1 MSGSCM
7 PLRILLSCAL
17 LATLLPGASA
27 WGQQTA
33 KPRQIVVVD
42 RIVAVVND
50 EVITQQEL
58 NARVDFAFRQ
68 MRQQGTPPPTRE
80 VIERQLIERLINDR
94 VQLQHARDIGL
105 RLDPT
110 ELDR

>member
-7 PLRILLSCAL
+7 QLRTLLSCVL
-17 LATLLPGASA
+17 LAALLPGGAA
-27 WGQQTA
+27 YGQQTA
-33 KPRQIVVVD
+33 KPRSIITVD

-58 NARVDFAFRQ
+58 TARVDFAFRQ
-68 MRQQGTPPPTRE
+68 LRQQGTPPPPRD

-94 VQLQHARDIGL
+94 VQMQHARTIG
-105 RLDPT
+105 
-110 ELDR
+110 